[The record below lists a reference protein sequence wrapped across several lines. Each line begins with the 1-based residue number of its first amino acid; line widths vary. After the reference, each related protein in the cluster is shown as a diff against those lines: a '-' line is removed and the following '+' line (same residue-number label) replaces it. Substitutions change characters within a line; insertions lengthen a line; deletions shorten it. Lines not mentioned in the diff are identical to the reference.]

1 MLGKAQKIIV
11 IIAIVLIVICFSMVI
26 WSLFQAKSGPWP
38 PISQPCPDHW
48 KINGTSCENTSGKS
62 IDFSSFTLCDKYKW
76 TMGETVNGISGST
89 GALWDGISYGYGEHD
104 ACYAP
109 V

>member
-11 IIAIVLIVICFSMVI
+11 IITVIITIICFSMLI
-26 WSLFQAKSGPWP
+26 WSFIQLKKDQPWP
-38 PISQPCPDHW
+38 PSSQPCPDNW
-48 KINGTSCENTSGKS
+48 TINNGVCSG
-62 IDFSSFTLCDKYKW
+62 FCNGEAATANFAGFTDCDKYNW
-76 TMGETVNGISGST
+76 TEGVNGGCN

-104 ACYAP
+104 PCYT